1 VIDWTNPRDVREIAW
16 FDRGPIDESRL
27 VLGGFW
33 STYYYDGRI
42 YGSEI
47 QRGFDVF
54 KLDGFNSETPDTLNA
69 QTQERF

>member
-1 VIDWTNPRDVREIAW
+1 
-16 FDRGPIDESRL
+16 

-33 STYYYDGRI
+33 STYYYKGLI

-54 KLDGFNSETPDTLNA
+54 KLDGFSSNSPDTVNA
-69 QTQERF
+69 QTQTRF